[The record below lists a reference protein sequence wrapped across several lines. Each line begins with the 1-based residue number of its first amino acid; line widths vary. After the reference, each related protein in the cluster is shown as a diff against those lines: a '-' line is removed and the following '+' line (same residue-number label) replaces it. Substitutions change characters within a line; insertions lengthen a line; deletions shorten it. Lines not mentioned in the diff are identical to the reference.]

1 MARRP
6 STSAKP
12 AAARVPRRAER
23 MPFAHRLVLNKW
35 LLHLFQVESFE
46 ELQDDLRDPRL
57 EGLEADGV
65 SRFHRRLVSLFER
78 KQLPAEQLLQYD
90 ENILRHTAKL
100 NARRPER
107 VEWRYFQ
114 YLSLLFT
121 EVYLDRFFANPER
134 LLADLNDFVT
144 EFNADKPEHDRIAP
158 FVASDLR
165 KLAFWNATGSG
176 KTLLMHINLE
186 QYRHYLNRY
195 KGSSAAK
202 EINRI
207 ILLTPNEGL
216 SGQHLEEF
224 RLSGIQAEL
233 FDKDGRGLF
242 AGKAVE
248 IIDIH
253 KLASQE
259 DGGGKTIG
267 EKRVAVE
274 AFEDNNLVLVD
285 EGHRGA
291 SSQDVSGWM
300 KLRNQL
306 SQHGFSFEYSATF
319 GQAMRAANNPELE
332 QTYAKCILF
341 DYSYKYFYRDGFG
354 KEYSI
359 LNLAQEK
366 DEQRRHY
373 LTACLLSFYQQQ
385 RIFDDKGSGLRPF
398 QIERPLWVFVGG
410 KVTAVRTEDG
420 KKVSDVTDILLF
432 LSEFIK
438 ERSKTEKILKGL
450 LSGKTGLTTKGG
462 ADLFAT
468 AFTYLVKMRID
479 PSALYEDILKRVF
492 NAAAPGKL
500 HVELLKGSDGEI
512 ALRVGENVPFG
523 VINVGDAAALHKLCD
538 EYGDALATEEK
549 DFTESLF
556 GGIGHEDSTINML
569 IGSKKFSEGWNSWRV
584 STMGLMNIGKS
595 EGSEIIQLF
604 GRGVRLKGYE
614 KRLRRSNSDFAAIPG
629 DLLNPVREHLQPLET
644 LNVFGVKADYMQRFQ
659 EYLEAEG
666 LPNPDDREM
675 IILPVWKTLP
685 RTKLRIP
692 DLPKDQKDAFRRH
705 GPRPR
710 LDKPSGEL
718 AKRRVTVNW
727 YPRIQA
733 ERSKGYA
740 GGAAALPTTPHEDSL
755 GPQHVAFMDIDR
767 IYFELQQF
775 KNERGWFNLAVPR
788 EVIPA
793 LLADPSWYTLQI
805 PKEALDFTDFGRV
818 RRWEEIAVALLKKY
832 IERFYTSNRAKFEQK
847 LYRYREVGPDDENF
861 PTNDEYRIL
870 VQRDQEMLIQRLN
883 DLAEAVREKRLEDI
897 AFGEFFKGIMFGQHL
912 YQPLLHFSDGILKS
926 GVVEVSPVSLNKGEQ
941 AFVTDLA
948 EYFGRHKAIFKD
960 RELYLLRNLT
970 RGRGVGF
977 FEAGNFYPDFV
988 LWVVDGK
995 RQLVSFIDP
1004 KGLMNLQGR
1013 KDDPK
1018 IEFHKTIKQIESDL
1032 GDSTVTLN
1040 SFIIS
1045 TTSLGD
1051 LWGWKMSKAEF
1062 EDCNVLFQEDGGD
1075 GYLAKLF
1082 GRLGIR

>member
-1 MARRP
+1 
-6 STSAKP
+6 
-12 AAARVPRRAER
+12 
-23 MPFAHRLVLNKW
+23 MPFHFRLVLNRW
-35 LLHLFQVESFE
+35 LLRLFEVESFE
-46 ELQDDLRDPRL
+46 DLQEQLRDPRL

-65 SRFHRRLVSLFER
+65 SRFHRRLISLFQR
-78 KQLPAEQLLQYD
+78 KHLSADQLLQYD
-90 ENILRHTAKL
+90 ENILRHTARL
-100 NARRPER
+100 NQRRPDR

-121 EVYLDRFFANPER
+121 EVYLDRFFSNPER
-134 LLADLNDFVT
+134 LLADLNDFVA
-144 EFNADKPEHDRIAP
+144 EFNADKADHDKVDS

-186 QYRHYLNRY
+186 QYRHYLDRY

-202 EINRI
+202 AINRI

-216 SGQHLEEF
+216 SRQHLEEF

-242 AGKAVE
+242 AGRAVE

-259 DGGGKTIG
+259 GGSGKAIG

-291 SSQDVSGWM
+291 SSAEVSGWM
-300 KLRNQL
+300 DLRNAL
-306 SQHGFSFEYSATF
+306 CKNGFSFEYSATF
-319 GQAMRAANNPELE
+319 GQAMRAANNPTLE
-332 QTYAKCILF
+332 QTYAKCILV

-385 RIFDDKGSGLRPF
+385 RIFEEKEGGLRPF
-398 QIERPLWVFVGG
+398 MIERPLWVFVGG
-410 KVTAVRTEDG
+410 KVTAVRTEEG
-420 KKVSDVTDILLF
+420 RKVSDVTDILLF
-432 LSEFIK
+432 LAEFVK
-438 ERSKTEKILKGL
+438 ERGKSEKILKGL
-450 LSGKTGLTTKGG
+450 LSGKTGLTSKGG
-462 ADLFAT
+462 SDLFAT
-468 AFTYLVKMRID
+468 AFTYLIKQKVD
-479 PSALYEDILKRVF
+479 SSALFDDVLRTLF
-492 NAAAPGKL
+492 NAPTTGKL

-512 ALRVGENVPFG
+512 ALRVGDNDPFG
-523 VINVGDAAALHKLCD
+523 VINVGDASALHKLCE

-549 DFTESLF
+549 EFTESLF
-556 GGIGHEDSTINML
+556 ANIGKEGSTINLL

-614 KRLRRSNSDFAAIPG
+614 KRLRRSNSDFAAIPAE
-629 DLLNPVREHLQPLET
+629 LVNPIREHLQPLET
-644 LNVFGVKADYMQRFQ
+644 LNVFGVRADYMQRFQ

-666 LPNPDDREM
+666 MPSPETREE

-685 RTKLRIP
+685 RTKLRVP
-692 DLPKDQKDAFRRH
+692 DLPSDQKDAFRRH

-710 LDKPSGEL
+710 LDKPSGDL
-718 AKRRVTVNW
+718 AKRRVVVNW

-740 GGAAALPTTPHEDSL
+740 GGAAPLPSVPHEDSL
-755 GPQHVAFMDIDR
+755 GPQHVAFMDVDR

-775 KNERGWFNLAVPR
+775 KNERGWFNLSLPR
-788 EVIPA
+788 EAIPA

-832 IERFYTSNRAKFEQK
+832 IERFYTHSRAGFEQK
-847 LYRYREVGPDDENF
+847 LYKYREVGPDDDNF
-861 PTNDEYRIL
+861 PEAYRVL
-870 VQRDQEMLIQRLN
+870 VDKSQQEIIDRLK
-883 DLAEAVREKRLEDI
+883 DLAAAIKAEKLSGVE
-897 AFGEFFKGIMFGQHL
+897 FGEVFKGIMFGQHL
-912 YQPLLHFSDGILKS
+912 YQPLLHFADGVLKN
-926 GVVEVSPVSLNKGEQ
+926 GTVEVSPVSLNKGEKD
-941 AFVTDLA
+941 FVVHLA
-948 EYFGRHKAIFKD
+948 EYFSRHKETFKE
-960 RELYLLRNLT
+960 RELYLLRNLS

-988 LWVVDGK
+988 LWIVDGK

-1018 IEFHKTIKQIESDL
+1018 IEFHKTIKQIENDL
-1032 GDSTVTLN
+1032 GDAMVTLN

-1045 TTSLGD
+1045 TTPIGD
-1051 LWGWKMSKAEF
+1051 LWGWKMDRTEF
-1062 EDCNVLFQEDGGD
+1062 ESHHVLFQDDGGD
-1075 GYLAKLF
+1075 VYLGKLF
-1082 GRLGIR
+1082 GRLGLT

>member
-1 MARRP
+1 MARRA
-6 STSAKP
+6 TTTAT
-12 AAARVPRRAER
+12 PRSSRKAER
-23 MPFAHRLVLNKW
+23 MPFHHRLVLNRW
-35 LLHLFQVESFE
+35 MLHLFEVESFE
-46 ELQDDLRDPRL
+46 ELQEQLRDPRL
-57 EGLEADGV
+57 EGLESDGV
-65 SRFHRRLVSLFER
+65 SRFHRRLISLFER
-78 KQLPAEQLLQYD
+78 KHLSVDQLLQYD
-90 ENILRHTAKL
+90 QNILRHTVRL
-100 NARRPER
+100 NQRRPETIQ
-107 VEWRYFQ
+107 WRYFQ
-114 YLSLLFT
+114 YLTLLFT
-121 EVYLDRFFANPER
+121 EVYLDRFFANPEQM
-134 LLADLNDFVT
+134 LAELNDFAA
-144 EFNADKPEHDRIAP
+144 EYNADKAEQDKIDP
-158 FVASDLR
+158 FQPGDLR
-165 KLAFWNATGSG
+165 KIAFWNATGSG

-186 QYRHYLNRY
+186 QYRHYLDRY

-202 EINRI
+202 AINRI

-216 SGQHLEEF
+216 SRQHLEEF

-242 AGKAVE
+242 AGRAVE

-259 DGGGKTIG
+259 DSGGKTIG

-306 SQHGFSFEYSATF
+306 CLNGFSFEYSATF
-319 GQAMRAANNPELE
+319 GQAMRAANNLELE

-359 LNLAQEK
+359 LNLAEDK
-366 DEQRRHY
+366 DEQRRQY
-373 LTACLLSFYQQQ
+373 LTACLLAFYQQQ
-385 RIFDDKGSGLRPF
+385 RIFAEKEDKLHPF

-410 KVTAVRTEDG
+410 KVTAVRTEEG
-420 KKVSDVTDILLF
+420 RKVSDVTDILLF
-432 LSEFIK
+432 LAEFIK
-438 ERSKTEKILKGL
+438 DRPKSERLLKGL
-450 LSGKTGLTTKGG
+450 LSGRTGLTSRSGT
-462 ADLFAT
+462 DLFAT
-468 AFTYLVKMRID
+468 AFTYLVKQKTD
-479 PSALYEDILKRVF
+479 PASLFDDILQTLF
-492 NAAAPGKL
+492 NAPTTGKL

-512 ALRVGENVPFG
+512 ALRVGENKPFG
-523 VINVGDAAALHKLCD
+523 VINVGDASALHKLCE
-538 EYGDALATEEK
+538 EYGDALAPEEK
-549 DFTESLF
+549 DFTDSLF
-556 GGIGHEDSTINML
+556 ASIGAADSTINML

-614 KRLRRSNSDFAAIPG
+614 KRLRRSNSEYAAIPG

-644 LNVFGVKADYMQRFQ
+644 LNVFGVRADYMQRFQ

-666 LPNPDDREM
+666 LPNPETREE

-685 RTKLRIP
+685 KTKLRLP

-710 LDKPSGEL
+710 LDKPTGEL
-718 AKRRVTVNW
+718 AKRRVLVNW

-740 GGAAALPTTPHEDSL
+740 GGAVALPTVPHEDSL
-755 GPQHVAFMDIDR
+755 GAQHIAFMDLDR

-775 KNERGWFNLAVPR
+775 KNERGWFNLAIPR
-788 EVIPA
+788 EVISG
-793 LLADPSWYTLQI
+793 LLSDSSWYTLQI
-805 PKEALDFTDFGRV
+805 PKEALEFTDFGRV

-832 IERFYTSNRAKFEQK
+832 IERYYIHNRGKFEQK
-847 LYRYREVGPDDENF
+847 LYRYRDVSPEDDNF
-861 PTNDEYRIL
+861 PDAYRIL
-870 VQRDQEMLIQRLN
+870 VDKSQKEIIENLHDLTAAIKTHRL
-883 DLAEAVREKRLEDI
+883 DGVE
-897 AFGEFFKGIMFGQHL
+897 FGEFFKGIMFGQHL
-912 YQPLLHFSDGILKS
+912 YQPLLHFSDGVLKS
-926 GVVEVSPVSLNKGEQ
+926 GVVEVSPVSLNKGEKD
-941 AFVTDLA
+941 FVGHLA
-948 EYFGRHKAIFKD
+948 EYFSRNKKMFKD

-1013 KDDPK
+1013 GDDPK
-1018 IEFHKTIKQIESDL
+1018 IEFYKSIKQIEADL
-1032 GDSTVTLN
+1032 GDASVTLN

-1051 LWGWKMSKAEF
+1051 LWGWKLTKEQF
-1062 EDCNVLFQEDGGD
+1062 EDHHVLFQEDGGD
-1075 GYLAKLF
+1075 VYLGKLF
-1082 GRLGIR
+1082 ARLKIS